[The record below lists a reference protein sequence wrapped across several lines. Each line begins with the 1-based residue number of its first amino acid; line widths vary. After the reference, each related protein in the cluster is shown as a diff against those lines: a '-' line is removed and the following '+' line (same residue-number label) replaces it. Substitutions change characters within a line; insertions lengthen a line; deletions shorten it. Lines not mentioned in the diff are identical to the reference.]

1 MPSIHKITNRSLDS
15 SDSRFCLLHHL
26 HCRHSNPLMWP
37 SRVYGPAAAGD
48 LCHGPWSVTI
58 SDLIQFTY
66 LQIDLWWCYEVP
78 GFCGHKLSSV
88 YWKWTAGLSHSHLI
102 TQQHCHTVI
111 LSHSHLIAKQQHIH
125 IVILSHSN
133 TVVTQSFCHTYLI
146 FTQFF
151 LPH

>member
-1 MPSIHKITNRSLDS
+1 MIQMEAYHPSHYEICVKKYYLYLSLTLHILFQSLNNDVWLRQISNASIHKVTNRSPDS
-15 SDSRFCLLHHL
+15 SDFRFCLLHHL

-102 TQQHCHTVI
+102 T
-111 LSHSHLIAKQQHIH
+111 
-125 IVILSHSN
+125 
-133 TVVTQSFCHTYLI
+133 
-146 FTQFF
+146 
-151 LPH
+151 